1 MLSEEQLETEQ
12 ATVLVMTSLFA
23 DTPRIQL
30 FLHEHHN
37 KLQCPEPSV
46 EVKLEIAILQ
56 IQCLP
61 KSTHPIGS
69 QVRAS
74 PVQRELGGKPWSGL
88 VVASLTE
95 FQTIINRGAL
105 MTAGGQVAPTP

>member
-23 DTPRIQL
+23 DMPRIQL

-37 KLQCPEPSV
+37 KLQCPEPSM

-61 KSTHPIGS
+61 KSTRPIGS

-74 PVQRELGGKPWSGL
+74 PAQRE
-88 VVASLTE
+88 
-95 FQTIINRGAL
+95 FRG
-105 MTAGGQVAPTP
+105 